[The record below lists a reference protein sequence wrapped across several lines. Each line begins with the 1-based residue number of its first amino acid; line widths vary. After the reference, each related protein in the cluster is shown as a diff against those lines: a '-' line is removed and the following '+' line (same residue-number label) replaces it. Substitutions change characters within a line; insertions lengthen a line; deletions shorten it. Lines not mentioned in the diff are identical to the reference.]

1 MKKGFVL
8 AEALLVIFI
17 TSIVVLL
24 TYSIVNLRVK
34 EEGIV
39 KDKIIEIEDKYELCL
54 RNIIEVVEEDP
65 S

>member
-8 AEALLVIFI
+8 AEALIVIFI

-24 TYSIVNLRVK
+24 TYSIVNLR
-34 EEGIV
+34 IN
-39 KDKIIEIEDKYELCL
+39 KDRIIEIEDKYELCL

>member
-8 AEALLVIFI
+8 AEALIVIFI

>member
-24 TYSIVNLRVK
+24 TYSIVNLRVN

-39 KDKIIEIEDKYELCL
+39 KDKIMEIEDKYELCL

>member
-24 TYSIVNLRVK
+24 TYSIVNMRVN

-39 KDKIIEIEDKYELCL
+39 KDKINEIEEEYELCL

>member
-17 TSIVVLL
+17 TSFVVLL
-24 TYSIVNLRVK
+24 TYSIINIRIN
-34 EEGIV
+34 EEEIV

-54 RNIIEVVEEDP
+54 INIIEVVEEDP